1 MDSIKRIFKIG
12 YGPSSSHTMGPV
24 NACIKFLEN
33 VKDASRFKVTLYG
46 TLAATGKG
54 HLTDVALLRQFP
66 KDNLEIEWKPDIFLP
81 EHPNGMEFFA
91 YDTDDNI
98 IKQQKYFSLGGGDI
112 STDSTR
118 GKDQHVYEL
127 SNMQD
132 ILDYLKTRRI
142 WEYVDECEGSDIW
155 DYLAEV
161 WHVMQESIKNGLEH
175 ESTLPGIIKLPRK
188 ASSVYSRLQGMNH
201 VLKQRYSAMAYAFA
215 VAEENASGGKIV
227 TAPTC
232 GSSGIL
238 PAVLNVYTEYYEK
251 NDKKILHAL
260 ATAGLVGNL
269 IKYNASISGAEV
281 GCQGEVGAACSM
293 AAAAMNQ
300 LQGGSPQQIEYAA
313 EMGLEHHL
321 GLTCDPVCGLVQ
333 VPCIERNA
341 FAAVR
346 AIDAG
351 FYSLFTDGTHLISF
365 DRVVKV
371 MKATGHDLPSLYK
384 ETSLGG
390 LASEESNYDENV
402 MQQALKFNY

>member
-24 NACIKFLEN
+24 NACNKFLEN
-33 VKDASRFKVTLYG
+33 VKDAPSFKVILYG

-66 KDNLEIEWKPDIFLP
+66 KNNLKIEWKPDVFLP

-91 YDTDDNI
+91 YDADGNV

-118 GKDQHVYEL
+118 GKDHIIYEL
-127 SNMQD
+127 STMED
-132 ILDYLKTRRI
+132 ILDYLKTRRLWEYVNECEGNEI
-142 WEYVDECEGSDIW
+142 WEYLG
-155 DYLAEV
+155 EV
-161 WHVMQESIKNGLEH
+161 WYIMRESIKNGLEH
-175 ESTLPGIIKLPRK
+175 ESTLPGVLQLPRK
-188 ASSVYSRLQGMNH
+188 ASAVYSRLQGMNH
-201 VLKQRYSAMAYAFA
+201 ALKQRYSAMAYAFA

-238 PAVLNVYTEYYEK
+238 PAVLYVYTEYYEK

-260 ATAGLVGNL
+260 ATAGLIGNL

-281 GCQGEVGAACSM
+281 GCQGEVGVACSM

-351 FYSLFTDGTHLISF
+351 FYSLFTDGSHLISF

-390 LASEESNYDENV
+390 LASGQGFNCENE
-402 MQQALKFNY
+402 

>member
-1 MDSIKRIFKIG
+1 MDSIKKIFKIG

-24 NACIKFLEN
+24 NACNKFLEN
-33 VKDASRFKVTLYG
+33 VRDAASYKVILYG
-46 TLAATGKG
+46 SLAATGKG
-54 HLTDVALLRQFP
+54 HLTDLALERQFP
-66 KDNLEIEWKPDIFLP
+66 KNNLVIEWQPKIILP

-91 YDTDDNI
+91 YDADGNI

-112 STDSTR
+112 STNASR
-118 GKDQHVYEL
+118 GKENMVYEL
-127 SNMQD
+127 STMQE

-142 WEYVDECEGSDIW
+142 WEYVDECEGSEIW
-155 DYLAEV
+155 DYLGEV
-161 WHVMQESIKNGLEH
+161 WHIMQESIHNGLEH
-175 ESTLPGIIKLPRK
+175 ESTLPGVLKLPRK
-188 ASSVYSRLQGMNH
+188 ASSVFSRLQGMNH
-201 VLKQRYSAMAYAFA
+201 ALKQRYSAMAYAFA

-238 PAVLNVYTEYYEK
+238 PAVLNVYTNFYEK

-260 ATAGLVGNL
+260 ATAGLIGNL

-293 AAAAMNQ
+293 AAGAMCQ
-300 LQGGSPQQIEYAA
+300 LIGGSPYQIEYAA

-351 FYSLFTDGTHLISF
+351 FYSLFTDGKHLISF

-384 ETSLGG
+384 ETSMGG
-390 LASEESNYDENV
+390 LASGQVCNV
-402 MQQALKFNY
+402 E

>member
-24 NACIKFLEN
+24 NACNEFL
-33 VKDASRFKVTLYG
+33 KDVNGASNYKIILYG
-46 TLAATGKG
+46 SLAATGRG
-54 HLTDVALLRQFP
+54 HLTDVALKRNFP
-66 KDNLEIEWKPDIFLP
+66 KGNLEIEWKPSIVLP
-81 EHPNGMEFFA
+81 EHPNGIEFFA
-91 YDTDDNI
+91 YDADGKI

-112 STDSTR
+112 STNGTR
-118 GKDQHVYEL
+118 ATDNSIYEL
-127 SNMQD
+127 STMQE
-132 ILDYLKTRRI
+132 ILDYLKTRRL
-142 WEYVDECEGSDIW
+142 WEYVEDCEGHAIW

-161 WHVMQESIKNGLEH
+161 WAVMKTSIINGLEH
-175 ESTLPGIIKLPRK
+175 ESTLPGSLKLPRK
-188 ASSVYSRLQGMNH
+188 ASSVYSRLQGMTLA
-201 VLKQRYSAMAYAFA
+201 LKQRYSAMAYAFA

-232 GSSGIL
+232 GSCGVL
-238 PAVLNVYTEYYEK
+238 AAVLCSYTEFYEK

-260 ATAGLVGNL
+260 ATAGLIGNL

-281 GCQGEVGAACSM
+281 GCQGEIGAACSM
-293 AAAAMNQ
+293 AAGAMCQ
-300 LQGGSPQQIEYAA
+300 LLGGSAYQIEYAA

-341 FAAVR
+341 FASIR

-351 FYSLFTDGTHLISF
+351 FYSILTDGNHLISF

-371 MKATGHDLPSLYK
+371 MKATGHDLPLLYR
-384 ETSLGG
+384 ETSMGG
-390 LASEESNYDENV
+390 LASGQVCSIE
-402 MQQALKFNY
+402 